1 LVHGRITEAEYLY
14 NALGQQVHR
23 TVSPSGSAV
32 VTLSVHD
39 LNGNRIAE
47 YDGSGTLLR
56 EYLWLDGRPLAVAR
70 CPAPGLPAPGLK
82 PGGIWHLV
90 SFQRHN
96 PLLKLEKGEISRS
109 NGPFS
114 LPRTGLI

>member
-56 EYLWLDGRPLAVAR
+56 EYLWLDGRPLAVIED
-70 CPAPGLPAPGLK
+70 GNTYW
-82 PGGIWHLV
+82 IH